1 MIALGDERT
10 IQQDPAFAIRVMVDI
25 AIRALSP
32 AVNDPTTAVQVL
44 NHLGELLRL
53 IGTTHLE
60 QRTERAD
67 ADTAAS
73 VVMLAP
79 RWDDFLALAVTEIRE
94 YGATSIQVVRR
105 LRAMLEEALARPCGP
120 SIVQPSRP
128 SWRGSTRAS
137 TRAGAAR

>member
-1 MIALGDERT
+1 M
-10 IQQDPAFAIRVMVDI
+10 
-25 AIRALSP
+25 
-32 AVNDPTTAVQVL
+32 QVL

-94 YGATSIQVVRR
+94 YGATSIQGVRR
-105 LRAMLEEALARPCGP
+105 LRAMLESSADGEA
-120 SIVQPSRP
+120 
-128 SWRGSTRAS
+128 RA
-137 TRAGAAR
+137 TEP